1 VAISQRNA
9 CSGVRLGV
17 NENWLGMFTP
27 VKKPLQVALEPLEV
41 AVAAT
46 KPLPSPIDGGSLI
59 KSDSQMTRRLG
70 VALASIPIYQNAYAD
85 APPAFTEI
93 GLRYSQFQED
103 ALPESQLIFGSPRR
117 YDIDVTQ
124 LWFETPV
131 GGSWSIA
138 MDLQNDSMSGA
149 SPWFVGTNLD
159 GQPGVIM
166 SGASIH
172 DNRVEVGVTTRYF
185 WADGNAGFN
194 VSQSKE
200 DDYEAQSV
208 SFDVAWNSD
217 DNSRTWTASAS
228 SSNDT
233 VRPVKE
239 NIPVF
244 IDQEGLN
251 TQSTYFGVSQ
261 ILSSTAIARIGLGY
275 TISKG
280 YLSDPYKLNDA
291 RPDRHERIS
300 LSGGYRRYFIEQR
313 GALHVDYRYYHDSW
327 GTNSHTAELAWH
339 QDIKQHSLKPYIR
352 YYRQGGAEFFRS
364 IADVSQPVF
373 ADDYRLSAYD
383 ATTMGLHGFYQ
394 LGDWRFEAQV
404 ERYKTSA
411 TRSPL
416 NVESAPAL
424 VDFWRGTVGIT
435 WRFD

>member
-1 VAISQRNA
+1 MLSHARASLQVMSTPAKKPHREAPKPLGADVVAIKQISPMNT
-9 CSGVRLGV
+9 SG
-17 NENWLGMFTP
+17 
-27 VKKPLQVALEPLEV
+27 PLLTSNSPL
-41 AVAAT
+41 
-46 KPLPSPIDGGSLI
+46 
-59 KSDSQMTRRLG
+59 TRRLG
-70 VALASIPIYQNAYAD
+70 VALASLPIYQNALAD
-85 APPAFTEI
+85 APPAFSEI
-93 GLRYSQFQED
+93 GIRYSHYDED
-103 ALPESQLIFGSPRR
+103 ALPESKLIFGSRNR

-131 GGSWSIA
+131 GGSWSVA
-138 MDLQNDSMSGA
+138 MDIQNDSMSGA
-149 SPWFVGTNLD
+149 SPWFVGTNID

-200 DDYEAQSV
+200 DDYEARSL
-208 SFDVAWNSD
+208 SFDVAWNSND
-217 DNSRTWTASAS
+217 DSRTWSASVS

-233 VRPVKE
+233 VQPGKE

-244 IDQEGLN
+244 IEREDLD

-280 YLSDPYKLNDA
+280 YLSDPYKLNDT
-291 RPDRHERIS
+291 RPDRHERVT

-313 GALHVDYRYYHDSW
+313 GALHIDYRYYDDDW
-327 GTNSHTAELAWH
+327 GTDSHTVEVAWH

-352 YYRQGGAEFFRS
+352 YYRQDQADFFQN
-364 IADVSQPVF
+364 IADLSQPFF

-404 ERYKTSA
+404 ERYSTSA
-411 TRSPL
+411 TGSI
-416 NVESAPAL
+416 SSIDTAPAL
-424 VDFWRGTVGIT
+424 VDFWRGTIGIS